1 MAERTVSVTPFQ
13 IRKDFQGSD
22 GLLPLSPQWL
32 IPKSGESKPGTL
44 ENHVVSNTPYGNH
57 TGEDV
62 HDGHKRKDVF
72 RPSVLDSEGG
82 RFDLWRDEGRDTK
95 YAIRKDRWKDGDKD
109 LGDARRVERWTE
121 SSATRHL
128 GEPRRGTSDRW
139 NDSGNREGNLD
150 LRRESKWNTRWGPDD
165 KEPEAVREKLD
176 DSGKDSDLH
185 LGRGLS
191 HISNQGKDEKEGDR
205 YRPWKPNSA
214 QSRGRVDS
222 PYIQNVTP
230 KKQVPTFCHGRGR
243 GEDTPPVFTLG
254 HARPGSGGSYRNS
267 TSTYSEYPGTV
278 LDKFENEH
286 EEACSFR
293 YSRTKLLDV
302 YRVTNMHTD
311 RKLVDAF
318 VQVSHLTK
326 DDPLE
331 PLALCAPNSE
341 ELSVLNGIDE
351 GEILSSDA
359 SQVLKDGRSSIEFT
373 HSRRMKHGSPLQDR
387 DEHGGS
393 YRMADEVPTNR
404 ESTFEGNSSV
414 HPAAAWHATPLDDCT
429 STVLHD
435 SNDVSRDVRSRN
447 SDMIMLNEPKDPI
460 TQLDSKLDYLSDARD
475 VAKWQAS
482 EVPIFKR
489 QLSGIFDSE
498 LETRRVPQTPP
509 EELSFFYK
517 DPRGLIQGPFKGI
530 DIIGWFEAG
539 YFGIDLPVRLENAA
553 ADSPWLQLGDAM
565 PHLRAK
571 AQSPPGFPATTLDYT
586 EAPGRQNSSTLG
598 SIHPGLSNIEMSRN
612 DYKHRQSSTAEA
624 ENKFLESLMSGNK
637 NSPPLHSLTLSEGL
651 QGFVGNNSGN
661 LGPPE
666 VDSGSNLYLLAQRM
680 AIEQQRSLSNP
691 YPYWPGRDVASL
703 APKPDVVP
711 DGLPHSK
718 FLPSLSDDSRQF
730 QSQSSELMSIFQ
742 GLSNRSSSG
751 LNNTVSGWPNYP
763 LQGGLDP
770 IQNKNDLHCDQNFPQ
785 IPFGIQQG
793 LQPPNQLSTNN
804 LIAQASDNP
813 SSILTVEK
821 LLASGL
827 LQDPQILN
835 MFQQQY
841 LLQLHSQAAAPA
853 HQMPLL
859 DKLLLLK
866 RLQQQEEQQL
876 LLRQQQQQL
885 ISRMLQE
892 HQSHQHFGD
901 LSYGHLQGGG
911 IPIGNL
917 HLNSSQ
923 VQQTQE
929 IFPMSSQAP
938 VPRVREEV
946 SIKSLNSPHQVI
958 QGTSYNSSEA
968 SVQLSNLLFGN
979 INRQRSWGPSMPE
992 HINEDLQKVMLPA
1005 STPVESSVLHEN
1017 ESKEEPSIEQRP
1029 FFLSDYTA
1037 KSVEQML
1044 DGTCQDDGSVK
1055 TATSESVEHS
1065 RPEQCVA
1072 PVIAIS
1078 LAGSCGIQLPL
1089 ASELGQD
1096 VEIKSDSLEEQ
1107 QSGKDSSSVVPSVAD
1122 TRNVEA
1128 HKPKKATEKKSKKQ
1142 KSAKSQSSDE
1152 AKGSLKNV
1160 SLQESKKSET
1170 EIPNYGEINVGESRK
1185 GDPAETYI
1193 QQTRGDG
1200 YQTGTATT
1208 KLADSEEVSGLPASI
1223 PGSIAETVVESGSNA
1238 VSSVATESTDLHCGR
1253 AWKPAPEF
1261 KTKSLLEIQEEEQ
1274 RKARTETLVSEIA
1287 TAVNSMSLATPWV
1300 GTVANPDSTKVSSE
1314 SHSGAGNT
1322 QYLAKLGT
1330 SQNIKESPLHDLLAG
1345 VNKFSDL
1352 VPDSILSSQNVAAH
1366 SEPIDDGNFI
1376 EAKDT
1381 KRNRKRSAKSKGSGA
1396 KLSVPTAS
1404 SEVPV
1409 GSSPT
1414 EKGKISRSVQQEKEQ
1429 LPAIPAGPS
1438 IGDFVLWKG
1447 EPASPSPSPAWTTD
1461 SGRVPK
1467 PKSLRD
1473 IQKEQ
1478 EKKASSRV
1486 PTNQLPIPQK
1496 LLPAQA
1502 ARSNGPPLPISASLP
1517 IQINQAALPI
1527 QINSQASKSKYKGDD
1542 DLFWGQIEQPKQET
1556 NHRPGFPQLASQG
1569 SWSSKNILIK
1579 DNSVG
1584 PLNRQKSGSG
1594 KSTVRSLSS
1603 SPASSQSFLKSKSD
1617 AMTKNSEAIDF
1628 RVWCE
1633 NECGRLLGTKDTN
1646 FLEFCL
1652 KQSRSEAEMLLI
1664 ENLGSYDPD
1673 HEFIDKFLNYME
1685 LLPPDVLEIAFQ
1697 MPNYQ
1702 KLSATM
1708 VSGSADLQDH
1718 GHTEGSSKGGKK
1730 KGKKGKKVGAS
1741 VLGFQVVSN
1750 RIMMG
1755 EIQTVEE

>member
-22 GLLPLSPQWL
+22 GPIPLSPQWL
-32 IPKSGESKPGTL
+32 VPKSGDSKPGTL
-44 ENHVVSNTPYGNH
+44 ENHLVLNTPYGNH

-82 RFDLWRDEGRDTK
+82 RCDLWRDEERDIK
-95 YAIRKDRWKDGDKD
+95 SAVRKDRWKDGDKD

-121 SSATRHL
+121 SSATKHL

-150 LRRESKWNTRWGPDD
+150 LRRESKWNTRWGPDG

-185 LGRGLS
+185 MGRGLS

-205 YRPWKPNSA
+205 YRPWRPNSA
-214 QSRGRVDS
+214 QSRGRVDP

-230 KKQVPTFCHGRGR
+230 KKQVPTFFHGRGR
-243 GEDTPPVFTLG
+243 GEDTPPVFTIG
-254 HARPGSGGSYRNS
+254 RAHPGSGGSYRNT

-286 EEACSFR
+286 EEFCPFR

-302 YRVTNMHTD
+302 YRVTDMHTD

-341 ELSVLNGIDE
+341 ELSVLNGIAE

-359 SQVLKDGRSSIEFT
+359 SQVPKDGRSSIEFT
-373 HSRRMKHGSPLQDR
+373 HSRRVKHGSPLQDG

-393 YRMADEVPTNR
+393 YAVADEVPTNR

-414 HPAAAWHATPLDDCT
+414 HPPAAWHVTPLDECT

-435 SNDVSRDVRSRN
+435 SSDVSRDVRSRN

-460 TQLDSKLDYLSDARD
+460 TQLDSKLDYLSDTRD

-482 EVPIFKR
+482 EVPIFKK

-498 LETRRVPQTPP
+498 LETRRVPHTPP
-509 EELSFFYK
+509 EELSFFYT
-517 DPRGLIQGPFKGI
+517 DPRGIIQGPFKGI

-565 PHLRAK
+565 PHLRPK

-598 SIHPGLSNIEMSRN
+598 NIHAGLSNFEMPRN

-624 ENKFLESLMSGNK
+624 ENRFLESLMSGNK
-637 NSPPLHSLTLSEGL
+637 NSPPLHSLTSEGL

-680 AIEQQRSLSNP
+680 AIEQQRSLPNP

-703 APKPDVVP
+703 APKSDVVP
-711 DGLPHSK
+711 VGLPHSK
-718 FLPSLSDDSRQF
+718 LLPSLSDDSRQF
-730 QSQSSELMSIFQ
+730 QPQNSELMSIFQ

-770 IQNKNDLHCDQNFPQ
+770 IQNKNDLHRDQNFPQ

-804 LIAQASDNP
+804 LIAQAADNP
-813 SSILTVEK
+813 SSILTAEK

-835 MFQQQY
+835 MLQQQY

-853 HQMPLL
+853 HQMALL

-866 RLQQQEEQQL
+866 KLQQQEEQQL

-946 SIKSLNSPHQVI
+946 SINSLNSPHQVI
-958 QGTSYNSSEA
+958 QSTSYNVSSEA
-968 SVQLSNLLFGN
+968 SVQLSHLLFGN

-992 HINEDLQKVMLPA
+992 HINEDFEKEMLPA
-1005 STPVESSVLHEN
+1005 STPVERSVLHEN
-1017 ESKEEPSIEQRP
+1017 KSKEEPSIDQKP

-1044 DGTCQDDGSVK
+1044 DSTCQDDGSIK
-1055 TATSESVEHS
+1055 TATSESVKHS

-1072 PVIAIS
+1072 PVISIS
-1078 LAGSCGIQLPL
+1078 SAGSCGIKLPL

-1096 VEIKSDSLEEQ
+1096 AEIKSGSLEEQ
-1107 QSGKDSSSVVPSVAD
+1107 QTGKDSSSVVPSVVD
-1122 TRNVEA
+1122 SRNVEA
-1128 HKPKKATEKKSKKQ
+1128 HEPKKATEKKSKRQ
-1142 KSAKSQSSDE
+1142 KSAKSQSSE
-1152 AKGSLKNV
+1152 HSKGSLKNV
-1160 SLQESKKSET
+1160 SLQESKNSET
-1170 EIPNYGEINVGESRK
+1170 EMPNYSEINVGESKK

-1200 YQTGTATT
+1200 YQTGNAST

-1238 VSSVATESTDLHCGR
+1238 VTSLATESTDLRSGR

-1261 KTKSLLEIQEEEQ
+1261 KTKSLLEIQQEEQ

-1287 TAVNSMSLATPWV
+1287 TAVNSMSLATPSV

-1314 SHSGAGNT
+1314 NHSGAGNT

-1352 VPDSILSSQNVAAH
+1352 VPESILSSQNAAAH

-1381 KRNRKRSAKSKGSGA
+1381 KRNRKKSAKSKGSVA
-1396 KLSVPTAS
+1396 KLSVPTVS

-1409 GSSPT
+1409 GSSPI
-1414 EKGKISRSVQQEKEQ
+1414 EKGKISRTVQLEKEQ

-1438 IGDFVLWKG
+1438 IGDFVLWKE

-1496 LLPAQA
+1496 LPPAQA
-1502 ARSNGPPLPISASLP
+1502 AQSNGPPLPISASSP
-1517 IQINQAALPI
+1517 SKAALPI

-1556 NHRPGFPQLASQG
+1556 NHRPGFPQLAGQG
-1569 SWSSKNILIK
+1569 SWGSKSILIK

-1594 KSTVRSLSS
+1594 KSTERSLSS
-1603 SPASSQSFLKSKSD
+1603 SPASSQSFLKSKNE

-1633 NECGRLLGTKDTN
+1633 NECVRLLGTKDTN

-1652 KQSRSEAEMLLI
+1652 KQSRSEAEMLLV
-1664 ENLGSYDPD
+1664 ENLGSYDPN

-1702 KLSATM
+1702 KLSGTV

-1730 KGKKGKKVGAS
+1730 KNKKGKKVGAS

>member
-22 GLLPLSPQWL
+22 GPIPLSPQWRL
-32 IPKSGESKPGTL
+32 PKSGDSKPGSL
-44 ENHVVSNTPYGNH
+44 ENHMVSNTSYGNH
-57 TGEDV
+57 TGEDA

-72 RPSVLDSEGG
+72 RPSVLNSEGG
-82 RFDLWRDEGRDTK
+82 RYDLWRDEERDTK
-95 YAIRKDRWKDGDKD
+95 SAVRIDRWKDGDKD
-109 LGDARRVERWTE
+109 LGGAWRVEQWTE

-150 LRRESKWNTRWGPDD
+150 LQRESKWNTRCGPDD
-165 KEPEAVREKLD
+165 KEPEDVREKLD

-191 HISNQGKDEKEGDR
+191 HISNHGKDEKEGDR
-205 YRPWKPNSA
+205 YRPWRPNST
-214 QSRGRVDS
+214 QGCGRVDP
-222 PYIQNVTP
+222 PYIKNVTP

-254 HARPGSGGSYRNS
+254 RARPGSGGSYRNS
-267 TSTYSEYPGTV
+267 TSTYSEFPGTV

-286 EEACSFR
+286 EEACPFR
-293 YSRTKLLDV
+293 YSRAKLLDV
-302 YRVTNMHTD
+302 YRVTDMHTD

-318 VQVSHLTK
+318 VQVSRLTK

-359 SQVLKDGRSSIEFT
+359 PQVPKDGRSSIEFT
-373 HSRRMKHGSPLQDR
+373 HSRQMKHGSPLQDR
-387 DEHGGS
+387 GEHGGS
-393 YRMADEVPTNR
+393 YRAADEVPSNR

-414 HPAAAWHATPLDDCT
+414 HPAAAWHAMPLDECT

-435 SNDVSRDVRSRN
+435 RSDVSRDVSSRS

-460 TQLDSKLDYLSDARD
+460 TQLDSKLDYLSDTRN
-475 VAKWQAS
+475 VAKWQVS

-498 LETRRVPQTPP
+498 LDTRRIPQTPP

-539 YFGIDLPVRLENAA
+539 YFGIDLPVCLENAA

-571 AQSPPGFPATTLDYT
+571 ARLPPGFPATTLDFT

-598 SIHPGLSNIEMSRN
+598 NIHAGLSNIEMSRN
-612 DYKHRQSSTAEA
+612 DYKHRQGSTAEA
-624 ENKFLESLMSGNK
+624 ENRFLESLMSGNK
-637 NSPPLHSLTLSEGL
+637 NSPTLHSLTLSEGL
-651 QGFVGNNSGN
+651 PGFVGNNSGN
-661 LGPPE
+661 LAPPE

-680 AIEQQRSLSNP
+680 ANEQQRSLPNP

-703 APKPDVVP
+703 VSKSDVVP
-711 DGLPHSK
+711 DGLTHSQL
-718 FLPSLSDDSRQF
+718 LPSLSDDSRQF
-730 QSQSSELMSIFQ
+730 QSQNSELMSIFQ

-770 IQNKNDLHCDQNFPQ
+770 IQNKNDLHRNQNYPQ
-785 IPFGIQQG
+785 MPFGIQQG
-793 LQPPNQLSTNN
+793 LQSPNQLSTNS
-804 LIAQASDNP
+804 LIAPAADNP
-813 SSILTVEK
+813 SSILTAEK

-835 MFQQQY
+835 MLQQQY

-866 RLQQQEEQQL
+866 KLQQQEEQQL

-901 LSYGHLQGGG
+901 LSYGHLQAGG

-923 VQQTQE
+923 VQQTQD

-946 SIKSLNSPHQVI
+946 SINSLNSPHQVI
-958 QGTSYNSSEA
+958 QGTSYNASSEA
-968 SVQLSNLLFGN
+968 SVQLSHLLFGN
-979 INRQRSWGPSMPE
+979 INRQRSWGPNMPE
-992 HINEDLQKVMLPA
+992 QINEDFQKEMLPA
-1005 STPVESSVLHEN
+1005 STPVGSSVLHEN
-1017 ESKEEPSIEQRP
+1017 ESKEEPSIDQRP
-1029 FFLSDYTA
+1029 FFLSDYTS

-1055 TATSESVEHS
+1055 TATSESGKHS

-1072 PVIAIS
+1072 PVVAIS
-1078 LAGSCGIQLPL
+1078 SAGSCGIQLPL

-1096 VEIKSDSLEEQ
+1096 VEITSDSLEEQ
-1107 QSGKDSSSVVPSVAD
+1107 QTGKDSSSIVPFVVD

-1128 HKPKKATEKKSKKQ
+1128 HEPKKATEKKSKKQ
-1142 KSAKSQSSDE
+1142 KSAKSQSSDQ
-1152 AKGSLKNV
+1152 AKGLLKNV

-1170 EIPNYGEINVGESRK
+1170 EMPNYSEINVVESNN

-1208 KLADSEEVSGLPASI
+1208 KLVDNEEVSGLPASI
-1223 PGSIAETVVESGSNA
+1223 PGGIAETVVVESGSNA
-1238 VSSVATESTDLHCGR
+1238 VSSVATESTDLHSGR

-1261 KTKSLLEIQEEEQ
+1261 KTRSLLEIQQEEQ
-1274 RKARTETLVSEIA
+1274 RKAHTEMLVSEIA
-1287 TAVNSMSLATPWV
+1287 TDVNSMSLATPWV

-1314 SHSGAGNT
+1314 SHSGSDNT

-1352 VPDSILSSQNVAAH
+1352 VPDSILSSQNVAVH

-1376 EAKDT
+1376 EAKGT

-1429 LPAIPAGPS
+1429 LPAIPAGPC

-1496 LLPAQA
+1496 LPPAQA
-1502 ARSNGPPLPISASLP
+1502 ARSNGHPLPISASSP
-1517 IQINQAALPI
+1517 SKAALPI
-1527 QINSQASKSKYKGDD
+1527 QINSQASKSKYKGGD
-1542 DLFWGQIEQPKQET
+1542 DLFWGQIEKPKQET
-1556 NHRPGFPQLASQG
+1556 NQPDLPQLSSQG
-1569 SWSSKNILIK
+1569 SWGSKNIPIK

-1584 PLNRQKSGSG
+1584 QMNRQKSGSG
-1594 KSTVRSLSS
+1594 KSTERSLSS
-1603 SPASSQSFLKSKSD
+1603 SPASSQSFLKSKND

-1633 NECGRLLGTKDTN
+1633 NECVRLLGTKDTN

-1685 LLPPDVLEIAFQ
+1685 LLPSDVLEIAFQ
-1697 MPNYQ
+1697 IQNYQ
-1702 KLSATM
+1702 KLSGTM

-1718 GHTEGSSKGGKK
+1718 GHSEGSSKGGKK